1 MFFVPALNKDLRFIR
16 SSQHPD
22 TFSDI
27 WKETFF
33 DFQIQSFD
41 ANWFLLW
48 ISISTKLY
56 HINEILWR
64 YVGIWGTQNMRTSKT
79 KTFWRY
85 GIGGAHF
92 DLLWLENKLKSLLP
106 WQVWCISVCSH
117 LFIAEFILYIATAIT
132 AHNFQKHARR
142 TTLILRSEDNST
154 FQIHIGQ
161 IHEKTHT
168 KEFKAEID
176 QSISW

>member
-1 MFFVPALNKDLRFIR
+1 MGCISADKLSSTPSRKHYSVFSEDQTHSDVLCARAEDLRFIR
-16 SSQHPD
+16 SSQRPD

-64 YVGIWGTQNMRTSKT
+64 YVGIWGTQNMRTLKT

-85 GIGGAHF
+85 RIGGAHF

-117 LFIAEFILYIATAIT
+117 LFSAEFIL
-132 AHNFQKHARR
+132 
-142 TTLILRSEDNST
+142 
-154 FQIHIGQ
+154 
-161 IHEKTHT
+161 
-168 KEFKAEID
+168 
-176 QSISW
+176 